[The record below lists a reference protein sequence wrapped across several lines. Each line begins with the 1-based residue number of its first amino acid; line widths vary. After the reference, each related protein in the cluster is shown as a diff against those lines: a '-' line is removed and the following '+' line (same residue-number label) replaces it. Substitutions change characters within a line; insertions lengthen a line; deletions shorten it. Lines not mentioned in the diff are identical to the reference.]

1 MHFYP
6 LELGYPFQ
14 PQGLQR
20 LWPLIKLTSLTDKLI
35 VVKFWEEIKHQF
47 DNKNYLFLDM
57 PPLKVSE
64 PLVDTLSYC
73 AKVNIAL
80 FLCPGILGFVLNSR
94 NEEQLQKMTSAENG
108 GEYFFLFFYVVSH
121 SWFYCILPVGN
132 LVLNNQKLRSILKRV
147 LGSLKILSSS
157 KESK

>member
-47 DNKNYLFLDM
+47 DNKIAFLDM

-73 AKVNIAL
+73 ACSLPLSWNFGLYFKFSKWGTASKND
-80 FLCPGILGFVLNSR
+80 LCWKWWRI
-94 NEEQLQKMTSAENG
+94 
-108 GEYFFLFFYVVSH
+108 FLFILLCCQSFMVLLH
-121 SWFYCILPVGN
+121 FASWEFGVEQSKTEIYFKKSPW
-132 LVLNNQKLRSILKRV
+132 ILKDSQFIKRI
-147 LGSLKILSSS
+147 KI
-157 KESK
+157 